1 MKYKKEYISHIKTA
15 CYSVDLMA
23 SGKLRKIPF
32 NLAEKV
38 ICITPP
44 YSESDFCQQQ
54 AASDQLVALLSS
66 SQGGRIH
73 KSRLIFDPFY
83 AQIL

>member
-1 MKYKKEYISHIKTA
+1 MKYKKEYISNIKTA
-15 CYSVDLMA
+15 FYSVDLMA

-73 KSRLIFDPFY
+73 KSRLIFDPF
-83 AQIL
+83 